1 MVRKNDLEMYLT
13 QNEEKPVMAER
24 FIRILKNKV
33 YKYSKYV
40 YIGKLDDIVNKYN
53 NTYHITIKIKPFD
66 LTSNTYIDSSK
77 EINDKK
83 PKSKIGDIVR
93 ISKYKNVFAKDY
105 TPNWFEDIFLITKVK
120 NTVPRMY
127 VINNLNRE
135 KIFGAFY
142 RNELQ
147 KPNQKEFRT
156 KKVIKKKGD
165 KLYIK
170 WKRYNNSFNSL
181 IDKKGIV

>member
-33 YKYSKYV
+33 YKYLTSISKYV

-77 EINDKK
+77 EINDKTRNLK
-83 PKSKIGDIVR
+83 L
-93 ISKYKNVFAKDY
+93 
-105 TPNWFEDIFLITKVK
+105 LILLEYQNIK
-120 NTVPRMY
+120 MS
-127 VINNLNRE
+127 
-135 KIFGAFY
+135 
-142 RNELQ
+142 LQ
-147 KPNQKEFRT
+147 KVTLQIGLKTF
-156 KKVIKKKGD
+156 
-165 KLYIK
+165 L
-170 WKRYNNSFNSL
+170 WL
-181 IDKKGIV
+181 Q

>member
-77 EINDKK
+77 EINDKTRNLK
-83 PKSKIGDIVR
+83 L
-93 ISKYKNVFAKDY
+93 
-105 TPNWFEDIFLITKVK
+105 LILLEYQNIK
-120 NTVPRMY
+120 MS
-127 VINNLNRE
+127 
-135 KIFGAFY
+135 
-142 RNELQ
+142 LQ
-147 KPNQKEFRT
+147 KVTLQIGLKTF
-156 KKVIKKKGD
+156 
-165 KLYIK
+165 
-170 WKRYNNSFNSL
+170 F
-181 IDKKGIV
+181 

>member
-77 EINDKK
+77 
-83 PKSKIGDIVR
+83 
-93 ISKYKNVFAKDY
+93 
-105 TPNWFEDIFLITKVK
+105 
-120 NTVPRMY
+120 
-127 VINNLNRE
+127 
-135 KIFGAFY
+135 
-142 RNELQ
+142 
-147 KPNQKEFRT
+147 
-156 KKVIKKKGD
+156 
-165 KLYIK
+165 
-170 WKRYNNSFNSL
+170 
-181 IDKKGIV
+181 

>member
-93 ISKYKNVFAKDY
+93 ISKYKNVFAKGY

-147 KPNQKEFRT
+147 KPYQKEFRT

-170 WKRYNNSFNSL
+170 WKGYNNSFNSL

>member
-1 MVRKNDLEMYLT
+1 M
-13 QNEEKPVMAER
+13 
-24 FIRILKNKV
+24 
-33 YKYSKYV
+33 
-40 YIGKLDDIVNKYN
+40 
-53 NTYHITIKIKPFD
+53 ITI
-66 LTSNTYIDSSK
+66 
-77 EINDKK
+77 
-83 PKSKIGDIVR
+83 
-93 ISKYKNVFAKDY
+93 
-105 TPNWFEDIFLITKVK
+105 VK

-147 KPNQKEFRT
+147 KPNHKEFRT
-156 KKVIKKKGD
+156 KKVIKKKDD

-170 WKRYNNSFNSL
+170 WKGYNNSFNSL